1 MASILLITTLYPGPL
16 RPGTPVCHYF
26 AKEWAQMGHEVLVIH
41 FRSMFPHIFV
51 SMARTFPKL
60 ASRYVGNHVELD
72 TDNDIVCY
80 EKDGIPVYSVPM
92 FKYFP
97 HGKYSKKEINKS
109 ISFISGIM
117 KDRGFCPDAIIGHF
131 YNPQLPVIAGLK
143 DLYPEAKTCVS
154 FHESV
159 PSVIDRILPRN
170 RDLLF
175 SKIDI
180 FGFRSLPIKRAIES
194 YFGAEKESFLCY
206 SGTSKAFLNTPAK
219 CERFFSD
226 VPIHSFIYVGQ
237 LIERKYP
244 KVVVEAL
251 NEVYNENGFELDYV
265 GEKQVAYEAVERYV
279 SEHGLSGRVRFLGKI
294 PREDLISKYDASDCF
309 IMISRD
315 EVFGLVYL
323 EAMARGCITV
333 ASRNEGME
341 GIIEDGV
348 NGFMCEAGNK
358 EELKSII
365 MTINTL
371 TPEERRSISIK
382 AKETAAR
389 LSDYNVAK
397 NYLDAVMNA

>member
-1 MASILLITTLYPGPL
+1 MDILFLTTFYPNPL

-26 AKEWAQMGHEVLVIH
+26 TKEWKNMGNRILVIH

-51 SMARTFPKL
+51 SMARAFPRL

-72 TDNDIVCY
+72 TNEDIVCF
-80 EKDGIPVYSVPM
+80 EKDGIPVFSMPI

-97 HGKYSKKEINKS
+97 HGKYSRKEIKRS
-109 ISFISGIM
+109 ISVITGIM

-131 YNPQLPVIAGLK
+131 YNPQLPIIAGLK

-159 PSVIDRILPRN
+159 PSVIDRILPKN

-180 FGFRSLPIKRAIES
+180 FGFRSLPIKRAFES
-194 YFGAEKESFLCY
+194 YFGADRKSFLCY
-206 SGTSKAFLNTPAK
+206 SGTSKAFLNAPALF
-219 CERFFSD
+219 ERCFSD
-226 VPIHSFIYVGQ
+226 GPIHNFIYVGQ
-237 LIERKYP
+237 FIERKYP

-251 NEVYNENGFELDYV
+251 NEVYNGEGFELDYV
-265 GEKQVAYEAVERYV
+265 GEKQVAFEGVERYV
-279 SEHGLSGRVRFLGKI
+279 NDHGLSNRVRFLGKI
-294 PREDLISKYDASDCF
+294 PREDVISKYDASDCF

-333 ASRNEGME
+333 ASKNEGME
-341 GIIEDGV
+341 GIIENGI

-365 MTINTL
+365 NTINSMTA
-371 TPEERRSISIK
+371 EERRSISVK

-397 NYLDAVMNA
+397 NYIEAVMNA